1 MILYQKGQTMPS
13 RNLAIIRRD
22 INRLHD
28 LMQEHIETEPALA
41 AVAELVQQKKDEV
54 NSCFQKFQS
63 AAVTGDKERDEHD
76 EAITILLKW
85 IQKWRPVILTLVP
98 GADSNL
104 KNLPSGAAT
113 PDDIIRVAEDMVKFI
128 NSDNSAASF
137 RAKAIDAMGDKL
149 TSAQKETKEAIWALP
164 VETKAQSDYTK
175 ACLDANPVLVKCL
188 KIVKAAFGP
197 TSPEYKQFIARKS
210 AREEDEIDRESE
222 LGEE

>member
-1 MILYQKGQTMPS
+1 MPS

-28 LMQEHIETEPALA
+28 LIQEHLESEPALA
-41 AVAELVQQKKDEV
+41 VLAELVQQKRDEV

-63 AAVTGDKERDEHD
+63 AAVIGDKERKERDD
-76 EAITILLKW
+76 AIVILLKW
-85 IQKWRPVILTLVP
+85 VQKWRPVILTLVP

-128 NSDNSAASF
+128 DTNESAASF
-137 RAKAIDAMGDKL
+137 RAKAVEALGAKL
-149 TSAQKETKEAIWALP
+149 TNAKKETKEATLALP
-164 VETKAQSDYTK
+164 VETKAENEYTQ
-175 ACLDANPVLVKCL
+175 ACLEANQVLVKCL
-188 KIVKAAFGP
+188 KTVKASFGG

-210 AREEDEIDRESE
+210 AKEEEEIDKESE
-222 LGEE
+222 LGENEE